1 MRADADRLSDFSE
14 SACVDHAL
22 TQVSEEP
29 FGKCIKLTKC
39 DVSNHP
45 TEHCVAE
52 KFEPFVAVF
61 SRRFGTPRSVGH
73 RLPQQIDIRE
83 LMANRDR

>member
-1 MRADADRLSDFSE
+1 MRADADQLSDFSE
-14 SACVDHAL
+14 SAGVDHAL

-29 FGKCIKLTKC
+29 FGKCIELAKC

-45 TEHCVAE
+45 PEHCVAK

-61 SRRFGTPRSVGH
+61 SRRFGTPRSMGH
-73 RLPQQIDIRE
+73 RLPQQANIRE
-83 LMANRDR
+83 LVANRDR